1 MNSFRK
7 TNKRILFA
15 WTIILSLLI
24 LFAQGVTLHV
34 HSFDHDPLQ
43 NHHSI
48 ADLNDHS
55 HLSEAHLS
63 VDFSHNDH
71 HDKVTSEIDA
81 SPDCILK
88 QVSANVTVIALLAM
102 ALTLLLSGLC
112 RNTFLRYCRYV
123 ALSRRYHL
131 FPSLRA
137 PPL

>member
-1 MNSFRK
+1 MNSVRK

-15 WTIILSLLI
+15 WTILLSLLI

-48 ADLNDHS
+48 GDLNDHS

-71 HDKVTSEIDA
+71 HDQVTSEIDA
-81 SPDCILK
+81 TPDCIFK
-88 QVSANVTVIALLAM
+88 QLSANVAVIALLAM
-102 ALTLLLSGLC
+102 VLMLLLPALC
-112 RNTFLRYCRYV
+112 RNTFLRHSRD
-123 ALSRRYHL
+123 AGLPRRYLL
-131 FPSLRA
+131 FPPLRA